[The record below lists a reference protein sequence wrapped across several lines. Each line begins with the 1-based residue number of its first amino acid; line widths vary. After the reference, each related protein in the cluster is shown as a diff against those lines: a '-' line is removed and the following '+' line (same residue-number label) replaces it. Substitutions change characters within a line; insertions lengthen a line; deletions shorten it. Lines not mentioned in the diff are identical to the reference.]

1 MPRKRSDE
9 PAGTGERNDNPLL
22 ERSIAMLQLV
32 MDSIPQRVFWKDRNF
47 VYRGC
52 NRVFAEDAGIDSPE
66 DIVGMNDFELS
77 WKESAPLY
85 RADDRD
91 VMENDLSKINYEE
104 PQKRA
109 DGSRLWLRTTKLP
122 IKNTRGEIIGVFGSY
137 EDITDSKLADERHR
151 ILEAQLRQSQKMEAL
166 GTLAGGIAHDFN
178 NILSAIMGY
187 GELVHDDLPE
197 GDPRRDDLQHLL
209 HASERGR
216 QLVQRILAYSRAGK
230 QETTYVDLG
239 PVLDDTLRLLRA
251 TLPSTIELR
260 PEFGPIDGVVNG
272 SDSDI
277 HQIVVNLATNAAFA
291 MGESGGILTIGLKK
305 EAHKKPLVHHHGE
318 LAPGDY
324 FHFTITDT
332 GHGIGPAHLERIFD
346 PFFTT
351 KEVGKGTGLGLS
363 VVIGI
368 VSSLGGAID
377 VKSKPGKGTRFDLYL
392 PYLERPEV
400 PVAPVTED
408 EVGGTE
414 RILLIDDERPLVDL
428 GARVLSRFGYKV
440 SAYDDPDTA
449 LNAFTKSPDSFDV
462 VVTDYTMPRITGI
475 DLARKIR
482 AKRPDVPIV
491 LVTGFSDGVTRET
504 ALAAGIPGFVMK
516 PYRAEALAAAVR
528 AALNAS

>member
-1 MPRKRSDE
+1 MTPKRGDK
-9 PAGTGERNDNPLL
+9 PAGNGERNDNPLL

-32 MDSIPQRVFWKDRNF
+32 MDAIPQRVFWKDRNF

-66 DIVGMNDFELS
+66 DIVGKNDFELS
-77 WKESAPLY
+77 WKESAPMY

-104 PQKRA
+104 PQIRA

-122 IKNTRGEIIGVFGSY
+122 IKNSHGEIIGVFGSY
-137 EDITDSKLADERHR
+137 EDITDNKLVDERHR

-187 GELVHDDLPE
+187 GELVHNDLPE
-197 GDPRRDDLQHLL
+197 GDPSRDDLEQLL

-216 QLVQRILAYSRAGK
+216 QLVQRILAYSRSGQ
-230 QETTYVDLG
+230 QEATFVDLD
-239 PVLDDTLRLLRA
+239 PVLDDTLKLLRA
-251 TLPSTIELR
+251 TLPTTIDLR
-260 PEFGPIDGVVNG
+260 SEFGPIEGVVHG
-272 SDSDI
+272 SESDI
-277 HQIVVNLATNAAFA
+277 HQIIVNLATNAAFA
-291 MGESGGILTIGLKK
+291 MGESGGILTIGLKM
-305 EAHKKPLVHHHGE
+305 EAHKKPIIHRQGE
-318 LAPGDY
+318 LEPGDY

-332 GHGIGPAHLERIFD
+332 GHGIDPAYLDRIFD

-368 VSSLGGAID
+368 VSSMGGAIE

-392 PYLERPEV
+392 PRLERPEV
-400 PVAPVTED
+400 PVAPAAED
-408 EVGGTE
+408 DVRGTE

-428 GARVLSRFGYKV
+428 GSRVLTRFGYKV
-440 SAYDDPDTA
+440 SAYDDPDAA
-449 LNAFTKSPDSFDV
+449 LAAFAKDPESFDI
-462 VVTDYTMPRITGI
+462 VVTDYTMPRFTGI
-475 DLARKIR
+475 ELSRKIR
-482 AKRPDVPIV
+482 AERRDVPIV
-491 LVTGFSDGVTRET
+491 LVTGFSDGVTRD
-504 ALAAGIPGFVMK
+504 AVLAEGIPGFVMK
-516 PYRAEALAAAVR
+516 PYRAEDLARAVR
-528 AALNAS
+528 AALDAD